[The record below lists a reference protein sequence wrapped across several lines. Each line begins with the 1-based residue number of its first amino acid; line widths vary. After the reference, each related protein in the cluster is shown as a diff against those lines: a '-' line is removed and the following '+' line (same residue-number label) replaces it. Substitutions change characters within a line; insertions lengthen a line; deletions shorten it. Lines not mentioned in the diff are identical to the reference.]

1 MAGMII
7 THKIGKDI
15 GSVSKAAQQSQDNL
29 NAMAQSSHVEHSSPG
44 GESTPAKP
52 IAHDDAVDHAL
63 MTDPSTGGPHKD
75 FPNSVSSI
83 LDKLRRGGGSFPNS
97 VSSILDKLRRG
108 GGSAPGGGDAGGGV
122 EAPQQ
127 GMGGAVGQN
136 GSGGIPM
143 VGGMPGGN

>member
-63 MTDPSTGGPHKD
+63 MTDPSTGGPH
-75 FPNSVSSI
+75 
-83 LDKLRRGGGSFPNS
+83 GSFPNS

>member
-1 MAGMII
+1 MAGMVIM
-7 THKIGKDI
+7 HGIGQAI
-15 GSVSKAAQQSQDNL
+15 GGVSKAAQQSQDNL
-29 NAMAQSSHVEHSSPG
+29 NAMAASSHVKHSSP

-75 FPNSVSSI
+75 FPNSVASI
-83 LDKLRRGGGSFPNS
+83 LDKLRGLRG
-97 VSSILDKLRRG
+97 G

-122 EAPQQ
+122 EAPPQ